1 MSGSVNKCII
11 VGNVGK
17 DPEVR
22 SIGHDGKV
30 ANLTVATSEVWKD
43 KRTGEK
49 KERTEWHRV
58 SIFGRAAENVER
70 FVSKGDKI
78 CIEGAIQTRKWTDNN
93 GQDRYTTEIVVRPYN
108 GEVTFLSPPK
118 GGGQSQ
124 SRRPTEGGRDPFA
137 SERASAPKDDW
148 RDDEPLNDSIPF

>member
-1 MSGSVNKCII
+1 MSGSVNKAIV
-11 VGNVGK
+11 VGNCVR

-43 KRTGEK
+43 KGTGER
-49 KERTEWHRV
+49 KERSEFHRV

-70 FVSKGDKI
+70 FVKKGDKI
-78 CIEGAIQTRKWTDNN
+78 CIEGQIQTRKWTDNN
-93 GQDRYTTEIVVRPYN
+93 GQDKYTTEIVVRPYK

-118 GGGQSQ
+118 GGGS
-124 SRRPTEGGRDPFA
+124 SHERPTAGGRDPFA
-137 SERASAPKDDW
+137 QERKPKDDW
-148 RDDEPLNDSIPF
+148 RDNEPPLNDSIPF